1 MQFWFQL
8 GLFGQA
14 NVPIVQKLY
23 KHIYKFNP
31 ILCFKRD
38 YLSYFQKTI
47 VWTSCLMS
55 TQARHDGDSIVQ
67 KRNPPIQKI

>member
-23 KHIYKFNP
+23 KLIYKLHP
-31 ILCFKRD
+31 ILRFKRD
-38 YLSYFQKTI
+38 YL
-47 VWTSCLMS
+47 
-55 TQARHDGDSIVQ
+55 
-67 KRNPPIQKI
+67 

>member
-31 ILCFKRD
+31 ILRFKRG
-38 YLSYFQKTI
+38 YL
-47 VWTSCLMS
+47 
-55 TQARHDGDSIVQ
+55 
-67 KRNPPIQKI
+67 